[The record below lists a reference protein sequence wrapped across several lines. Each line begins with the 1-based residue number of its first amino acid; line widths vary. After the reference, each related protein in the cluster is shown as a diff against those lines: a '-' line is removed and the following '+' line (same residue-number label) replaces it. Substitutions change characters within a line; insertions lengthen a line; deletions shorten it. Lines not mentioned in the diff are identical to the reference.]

1 MTTRLDLLILAI
13 VVVGVVVAVLLG
25 AAIGG
30 WLGGLLTR
38 IIVRSR
44 LSALDL
50 AIGAGAGAGSALL
63 VLWLLA
69 TVIPALVGP
78 GPLEPV
84 TAILRPLGGHTAIL
98 QAVDTALPAPSRDL
112 NALLHVT
119 DGPPP
124 A

>member
-38 IIVRSR
+38 ILVRSR

-78 GPLEPV
+78 GLLEPV

>member
-1 MTTRLDLLILAI
+1 
-13 VVVGVVVAVLLG
+13 
-25 AAIGG
+25 
-30 WLGGLLTR
+30 
-38 IIVRSR
+38 
-44 LSALDL
+44 
-50 AIGAGAGAGSALL
+50 
-63 VLWLLA
+63 
-69 TVIPALVGP
+69 
-78 GPLEPV
+78 V